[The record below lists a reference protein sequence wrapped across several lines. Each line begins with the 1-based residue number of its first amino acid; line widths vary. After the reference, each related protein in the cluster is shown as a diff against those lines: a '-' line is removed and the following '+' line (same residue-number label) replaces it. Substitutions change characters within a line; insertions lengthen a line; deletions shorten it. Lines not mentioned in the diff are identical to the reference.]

1 MDIEKSLRK
10 RNELVTN
17 IVQEEEELLNNSEID
32 IDLLEE
38 MLVKL
43 KQKGCQLKEI
53 NDQVEK
59 LIDVASIE
67 TEILGSE
74 EFNGKISKCIRK
86 INRKLKPNVVKIP
99 ESERKLNLRIE
110 DLMRNYLR

>member
-1 MDIEKSLRK
+1 
-10 RNELVTN
+10 
-17 IVQEEEELLNNSEID
+17 
-32 IDLLEE
+32 

-43 KQKGCQLKEI
+43 KQKECQLKEI

-74 EFNGKISKCIRK
+74 EFNDNISKCIRK
-86 INRKLKPNVVKIP
+86 INRKLKPNVEKNP
-99 ESERKLNLRIE
+99 ESQREIESKDRGFNVKLPKLTIE
-110 DLMRNYLR
+110 KITGNPQEWIEF